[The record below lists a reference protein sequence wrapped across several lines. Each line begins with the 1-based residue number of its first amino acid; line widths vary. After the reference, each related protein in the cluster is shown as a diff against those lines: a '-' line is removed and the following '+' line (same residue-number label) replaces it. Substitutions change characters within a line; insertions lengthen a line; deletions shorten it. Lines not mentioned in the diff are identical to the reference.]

1 MKDCEKKYYEK
12 LYALIAENSSL
23 YKPAIEAQT
32 AVWEDR
38 IPEKQ
43 PLLLWTSFPTN
54 LEGTFPDYHYGEIRE
69 NKAKMLIKE
78 MMTALCVALAG
89 AQGVPA
95 VRANM
100 GCGIFPSLFPGIKPQ
115 IFDDGKMPW
124 VTEHLDR
131 ETIRNLKESDI
142 VLTDEFK
149 LCLEHMV
156 YLAEHIKGCG
166 AYLYPPDL
174 QSPFD
179 VAHLVYGDSIFYD
192 IYDDPGLVH
201 HLLNLSCYA
210 IELGVNEYSKILPE
224 YDNFVAHY
232 SDLIIPRSRGGAK
245 ISEDTSTLLSSSQI
259 DEFVTPY
266 LKRVFDHTGGGYVH
280 YCGVNPYL
288 LETVFKIDN
297 AYGYN
302 FGNPEMHDMN
312 EILKTGSLLG
322 KIYYG
327 YIFEYDNEG
336 KVVFHKENES
346 LVDYF
351 RRVRRLTTT
360 DGKCRLL
367 LQYYTSFDEK
377 NSVLDAW
384 AQADDH

>member
-1 MKDCEKKYYEK
+1 MNSIEQKHYEE

-23 YKPAIEAQT
+23 YKSAIEAQT

-38 IPEKQ
+38 VPEKQ
-43 PLLLWTSFPTN
+43 PLLLWCSLPDN
-54 LEGTFPDYHYGEIRE
+54 LNELYPSYHHGEIHN
-69 NKAKMLIKE
+69 NKIKMLLNGMKS
-78 MMTALCVALAG
+78 ALGVSLAG
-89 AQGVPA
+89 AHGVPSI
-95 VRANM
+95 RADM

-115 IFDDGKMPW
+115 LFDDGKTPW
-124 VTEHLDR
+124 IVDHLDR
-131 ETIRNLKESDI
+131 EAIRTLRESDI

-156 YLAEHIKGCG
+156 YIAEHIKGSG

-179 VAHLVYGDSIFYD
+179 IAHMVYGDSIFYD
-192 IYDDPGLVH
+192 IYDDSGLVH
-201 HLLNLSCYA
+201 HLLDLSCYA
-210 IELGVNEYSKILPE
+210 IELGVNEYSKIIPQ
-224 YDNFVAHY
+224 YDSFVAHY
-232 SDLIIPRSRGGAK
+232 SDLIIPRFRGGAK

-266 LKRVFDHTGGGYVH
+266 LNRVLDFTDGGYVH
-280 YCGVNPYL
+280 YCGVNPFL
-288 LETVFKIDN
+288 LETVFKIDK

-302 FGNPEMHDMN
+302 FGNPEMHDMDM
-312 EILKTGSLLG
+312 ILKTGSQSG

-327 YIFEYDNEG
+327 RLVRND
-336 KVVFHKENES
+336 NES

-351 RRVRRLTTT
+351 GRVRCQATT

-367 LQYYTSFDEK
+367 LQYYANYDEK
-377 NSVLDAW
+377 DFVLDAW
-384 AQADDH
+384 EQVKE